1 MKGTLSFRHKL
12 LLSFLLISTVPL
24 FIVSMLILRESNK
37 TLEKNI
43 IDSNLNFIKQ
53 VGINIDQTVTR
64 VNDLSLFIFQNKDIY
79 NFLHLPPDVST
90 EESDRLTLNIY
101 RTLTFFMNTG
111 TGITSILIEGEN
123 GLTFSINPMNYNQ
136 DVFTE
141 DMLKK
146 VDSLDGEAFWSQ
158 ISSDLVAQS
167 RLIKDYYD
175 LKRDLGHVSIQISV
189 DEILKNFPV
198 NNGESAKKI
207 YIFRDDDQV
216 LISSGSIPDSIQ
228 NEILP
233 KISLMRLKSGY
244 FYDELNDTQHL
255 TFFTV
260 LPSSDITLIW
270 TIPLEKVGLY
280 DLLLNQVS
288 IVTLTMI
295 LVSIIMAFLFSRSF
309 FLPLKILGY
318 SMKKVENEQF
328 EIRIPQRRND
338 EIGALISS
346 FNNMAER
353 LDELHNEVYVAHVKE
368 KEAELIALETQINP
382 HFLYNTLDTIYWMT
396 KLEGSF
402 ESAQM
407 IKTLADLFRIA
418 LSSGNEKIPLKKE
431 LEHLNYYMEIQMKR
445 FGNLFTFSLQVDPEL
460 EERTV
465 LKLILQPLVE
475 NAIVHGIE
483 KKQGASKIDVSI
495 TADNEGL
502 LIYRVSDDGAGF
514 NTNTLKQNSGDKKG
528 GFGLRNV
535 DERLRLAYGPEYG
548 ILVESTHGEGT
559 TIVIRQP
566 LKDKT
571 E

>member
-1 MKGTLSFRHKL
+1 
-12 LLSFLLISTVPL
+12 
-24 FIVSMLILRESNK
+24 MLILRESNK